1 MRANPTLPK
10 QPRLIGLGDANASL
24 RVYAPHRPP
33 LAPYDQLDHLHA
45 LAVGELAPLVTA
57 TGNHWRKIFNLYAKL
72 LHLLSPREPSWQD
85 CREQR
90 LLQAGSGTALLF
102 SPPPPINTQ
111 GWQLVMGKAYAE
123 ALGLHQLMA
132 LQSDHGFD
140 WSPSQRLI
148 LTPYF
153 DYRALSNARLNDL
166 YRLID
171 SQGGGEFPL

>member
-1 MRANPTLPK
+1 MPSNPAQRPHPTA
-10 QPRLIGLGDANASL
+10 IGLGDANAILS
-24 RVYAPHRPP
+24 VYAPHRPP
-33 LAPYDQLDHLHA
+33 QAPYDGLDQMHPFA
-45 LAVGELAPLVTA
+45 AGELAQLVTA

-72 LHLLSPREPSWQD
+72 LHRLSPREPSWQD

-102 SPPPPINTQ
+102 SPPHSTPSES
-111 GWQLVMGKAYAE
+111 WRLVMGKAYAE
-123 ALGLHQLMA
+123 SCGLHLLA
-132 LQSDHGFD
+132 DLQPLNGFD

-153 DYRALSNARLNDL
+153 DYRALSNARLDNL

-171 SQGGGEFPL
+171 SQGGCQFPL